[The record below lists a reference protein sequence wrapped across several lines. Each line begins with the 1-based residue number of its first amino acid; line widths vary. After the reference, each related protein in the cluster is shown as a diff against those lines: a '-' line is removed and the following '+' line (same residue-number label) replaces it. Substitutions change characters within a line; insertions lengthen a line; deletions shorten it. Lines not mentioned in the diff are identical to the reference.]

1 MTWEAGPLQTDG
13 RRAVGGLERPL
24 AAERRGARRTRG
36 EKRPFHFLHAAST
49 AASTAAPT
57 AAVAVRTE
65 NKEIRKK
72 TMSLHL

>member
-49 AASTAAPT
+49 AASTAA
-57 AAVAVRTE
+57 VAVRTE